1 MKIDEFHDNIRTLA
15 NIGQSQYM
23 PPETIDLQI
32 NNGLKDLFREQ
43 YKHFEATQEISDTLG
58 FYKNKSGSINV
69 SAGTGQATLPSDF
82 YHLTGIDVIM
92 DDDSVVECEVLT
104 DSHWPKRKYSE
115 AYAPSPRFPIARQI
129 GASKIEVLPLPV
141 AAVGETPAIVGA
153 KSVVIYYLR
162 RPADAI
168 YGYIVNPAGTGWI
181 FQQGSSE
188 EVDWPE
194 IDHTRVQDKAVVNVG
209 VILRDR
215 VLIGNESVKKT
226 LNQDK

>member
-1 MKIDEFHDNIRTLA
+1 MRIDEFHDNIRSLA

-32 NNGLKDLFREQ
+32 NNAIKDLFRQQ

-58 FYKNKSGSINV
+58 FYKKKSDPIAV
-69 SAGTGQATLPSDF
+69 TAGQSDLPSDF

-104 DSHWPKRKYSE
+104 DAHWPKRKYSE
-115 AYAPSPRFPIARQI
+115 AYAPSTRFPIARQI
-129 GASKIEVLPLPV
+129 GASKIEVLPIPV
-141 AAVGETPAIVGA
+141 AAEGENPAIVGA

-162 RPADAI
+162 RPADAV
-168 YGYIVNPAGTGWI
+168 YGYTINATQTGWT
-181 FQQGSSE
+181 FEQGSSV

-194 IDHTRVQDKAVVNVG
+194 IDHTRVQNKAIGSVG
-209 VILRDR
+209 VLLRDNI
-215 VLIGNESVKKT
+215 LIGTETVEKNQNE
-226 LNQDK
+226 NA